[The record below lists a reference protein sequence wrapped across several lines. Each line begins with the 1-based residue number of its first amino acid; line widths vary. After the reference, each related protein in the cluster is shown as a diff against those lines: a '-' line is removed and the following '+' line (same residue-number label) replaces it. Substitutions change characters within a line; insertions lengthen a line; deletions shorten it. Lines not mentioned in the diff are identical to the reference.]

1 MNKKLTRTL
10 AGVMSVMFV
19 GQVMVFGDGSAQG
32 ILHANTIASAAE
44 AIQGVKNADQL
55 AKEFDE
61 ATKGLG
67 EVEYFGAPDEGIMLM
82 NDTDDENAAAENSI

>member
-44 AIQGVKNADQL
+44 AIQGVKTLISLQKSL
-55 AKEFDE
+55 
-61 ATKGLG
+61 TK
-67 EVEYFGAPDEGIMLM
+67 PQKD
-82 NDTDDENAAAENSI
+82 